1 MSVWKH
7 RNILSIVV
15 MEKWTVNV
23 FLICCYRSHKRST
36 KQKVGIDSIAA
47 PMLLWEN
54 TRREERRSTKLVAL
68 SIWLLLLLS
77 FAFAA
82 ALIEKSPQELLVINT
97 FSSYLIPLSFLC
109 VCIILLSA
117 VGWKKILLISVLFAV
132 CVARHI
138 TEVPF
143 VFVGMFFSSMSP
155 HSFFLMF
162 LFFLNGFVYYKLKLI
177 LKVVKIFIA
186 LLTILMQMST
196 QFTLKHQK
204 KINSNFNSLQM
215 IMKFKFIQS

>member
-1 MSVWKH
+1 
-7 RNILSIVV
+7 
-15 MEKWTVNV
+15 MEKEPVNV

-82 ALIEKSPQELLVINT
+82 LIEKSPQELLVINT

-109 VCIILLSA
+109 VYIIERRW
-117 VGWKKILLISVLFAV
+117 VKENFIDIGAV
-132 CVARHI
+132 CCLRRAAHYRSAFCLCRHVLLLNEPSLFLSYI
-138 TEVPF
+138 S
-143 VFVGMFFSSMSP
+143 FFSQWIC
-155 HSFFLMF
+155 
-162 LFFLNGFVYYKLKLI
+162 I
-177 LKVVKIFIA
+177 L
-186 LLTILMQMST
+186 
-196 QFTLKHQK
+196 
-204 KINSNFNSLQM
+204 
-215 IMKFKFIQS
+215 